1 MNRRFSLL
9 ALGLALGALG
19 LADAFWLEP
28 RALLRRD
35 DVSLGLVAAPGR
47 IVHLSDLHV
56 SGETP
61 LLRRLLREIAAARPA
76 FVVISGD
83 FVRDRR
89 GSPAAL
95 EPVMPA
101 IAAFLRELRR
111 IAPVY
116 GVQGHSE
123 HQGPLV
129 AALADA
135 GVTWISNQGVRVG
148 PGGPG
153 GSILLL
159 GLNQQVGTNRFVPP
173 YEDPYRVRNGRWS
186 AARDTPYRN
195 FYSLYDPAPAS
206 LAAEGGPLAW
216 SGYELTCDLQLSRE
230 DTAAGV
236 VVHSRYVVGEDRM
249 IRLIREK
256 PEPDRPRGFVLT
268 AQGTGLE
275 GQRITGVDPQPGRWY
290 RIKMKTA
297 VAPDRVQVFAK
308 VWAVGSPE
316 PERWQA
322 EAEDRS
328 PHRLPAGTAGLW
340 FAGGGTANYRN
351 LRIVS
356 NQGPVLLER
365 SLAERPEGFRDNP
378 RGTRLELALARS
390 PSVPPGI
397 PRLVLS
403 HVPDIA
409 AEAAWH
415 GIEAVLA
422 GHTHGGQVR
431 LPGIGALTTRSPMGP
446 FYDRG
451 LFYFA
456 APNRQG
462 WTTLYINPGIGMSLL
477 PVRFACPPRWA
488 VVELGS

>member
-1 MNRRFSLL
+1 VSRRFSLF
-9 ALGLALGALG
+9 ALGLAVLGVLG
-19 LADAFWLEP
+19 LVDAFWLEP
-28 RALLRRD
+28 RHLLRRE
-35 DVSLGLVAAPGR
+35 DVALRLAAPPCR

-56 SGETP
+56 AGETP
-61 LLRRLLREIAAARPA
+61 LLRRLLREIAAVRPA

-83 FVRDRR
+83 FVRDRS

-95 EPVMPA
+95 VRAAPA
-101 IAAFLRELRR
+101 VAAFVRELRH

-123 HQGPLV
+123 HQGALI

-135 GVTWISNQGVRVG
+135 GITWLSNQGARV
-148 PGGPG
+148 GPG

-159 GLNQQVGTNRFVPP
+159 GLNQQVGTNRFVPQ
-173 YEDPYRVRNGRWS
+173 YDDPFQVRNGRWS
-186 AARDTPYRN
+186 AERDLPYRN
-195 FYSLYDPAPAS
+195 FYSLYDPAPTA
-206 LAAEGGPLAW
+206 LNDEGGPLAW
-216 SGYELTCDLQLSRE
+216 SGYELTCDLRLSRA

-236 VVHSRYVVGEDRM
+236 ALHSRYVLGEDRM

-256 PEPDRPRGFVLT
+256 PQPDRPVGFVLT
-268 AQGTGLE
+268 AQGTALE

-290 RIKMKTA
+290 RAKVKTTVDA
-297 VAPDRVQVFAK
+297 DRVSVFAK
-308 VWAVGSPE
+308 VWPVGSPE
-316 PERWQA
+316 PKSWQA
-322 EAEDRS
+322 QAEDRS
-328 PHRLPAGTAGLW
+328 PYRIPAGTAGLW
-340 FAGGGTANYRN
+340 FAGGGTATYRD
-351 LRIVS
+351 LRIVGG
-356 NQGPVLLER
+356 QGKILLER
-365 SLAERPEGFRDNP
+365 SLAGRPEGFRDEP
-378 RGTRLELALARS
+378 RATRLAMALARS
-390 PSVPPGI
+390 PQVPPET

-403 HVPDIA
+403 HVPDVA
-409 AEAAWH
+409 AEAAWR

-451 LFYFA
+451 IFHFA

-462 WTTLYINPGIGMSLL
+462 WTTLYVNPGIGTSLL
-477 PVRFACPPRWA
+477 PMRFDCPPRWA